1 MLTLL
6 KTLLETLNLYY
17 KLKNKSFY
25 RDLLESTKRKQK
37 DLINEIEKLRAN
49 GDSDSTDRA
58 DFLQSELI
66 SEKRD
71 AKHLSAIYAPS
82 ESGSTSS
89 D

>member
-1 MLTLL
+1 MLALL
-6 KTLLETLNLYY
+6 KTLLETLNLYF

-25 RDLLESTKRKQK
+25 TDLLESSKRKQK

-66 SEKRD
+66 AEKRD
-71 AKHLSAIYAPS
+71 VKHLSTIYSPS
-82 ESGSTSS
+82 ESGTASS

>member
-1 MLTLL
+1 MLSLL
-6 KTLLETLNLYY
+6 KTLLETLNLYF

-25 RDLLESTKRKQK
+25 RDLLESSKRKQK

-66 SEKRD
+66 AEKRD
-71 AKHLSAIYAPS
+71 VKHLSTIYAPS
-82 ESGSTSS
+82 ESGSASS

>member
-1 MLTLL
+1 MFALL
-6 KTLLETLNLYY
+6 KTLLETLNLYF

-25 RDLLESTKRKQK
+25 TDLLESSKRKQK

-66 SEKRD
+66 AEKRD

-82 ESGSTSS
+82 ESETANS

>member
-1 MLTLL
+1 MLALL
-6 KTLLETLNLYY
+6 KTLLETLNLYF

-25 RDLLESTKRKQK
+25 RDLLETSKRKQK

-71 AKHLSAIYAPS
+71 VKHLSTIYSSS
-82 ESGSTSS
+82 EGGSASS

>member
-1 MLTLL
+1 MLALL
-6 KTLLETLNLYY
+6 KTLLETLNLYF

-25 RDLLESTKRKQK
+25 RDLLETSKRKQK

-58 DFLQSELI
+58 DFLQSELL
-66 SEKRD
+66 SENEYSE
-71 AKHLSAIYAPS
+71 HLSS
-82 ESGSTSS
+82 LFFKLEGRDKSS

>member
-1 MLTLL
+1 MLALL
-6 KTLLETLNLYY
+6 KTLLETLNLYF

-25 RDLLESTKRKQK
+25 TDLLESSKRKQK

-71 AKHLSAIYAPS
+71 VKHLSTIYSSS
-82 ESGSTSS
+82 EEGSASS

>member
-1 MLTLL
+1 MLALI
-6 KTLLETLNLYY
+6 KTLLDTLNLYF

-25 RDLLESTKRKQK
+25 RDLLESSKRKQK

-66 SEKRD
+66 AEKRD
-71 AKHLSAIYAPS
+71 VKHLSTIYASS
-82 ESGSTSS
+82 EERSTSS

>member
-1 MLTLL
+1 MLALI
-6 KTLLETLNLYY
+6 KTLLETLNLYF
-17 KLKNKSFY
+17 KLKNQSFY
-25 RDLLESTKRKQK
+25 VDLIEKSKRKQK

-66 SEKRD
+66 AEKRD
-71 AKHLSAIYAPS
+71 VKHLSTIYSSS
-82 ESGSTSS
+82 EEGSTSS

>member
-1 MLTLL
+1 MLSLL
-6 KTLLETLNLYY
+6 KTLLETLNLYF

-25 RDLLESTKRKQK
+25 TDLLETSKRKQK

-71 AKHLSAIYAPS
+71 AKHFSAIYAPS
-82 ESGSTSS
+82 ESGTASS

>member
-1 MLTLL
+1 MFALL
-6 KTLLETLNLYY
+6 KTLLETINLYF

-25 RDLLESTKRKQK
+25 RDLLESSKRKQK

-66 SEKRD
+66 AEKRD
-71 AKHLSAIYAPS
+71 VKHFSTIYSSSEEGSA
-82 ESGSTSS
+82 SS

>member
-1 MLTLL
+1 MFALL
-6 KTLLETLNLYY
+6 KTLLETINLYI

-25 RDLLESTKRKQK
+25 RDLLESSKRKQK

-49 GDSDSTDRA
+49 GDCDSTDRA

-66 SEKRD
+66 AEKRD
-71 AKHLSAIYAPS
+71 VKHLSTIYASS
-82 ESGSTSS
+82 ESGSASS

>member
-1 MLTLL
+1 MFSLL
-6 KTLLETLNLYY
+6 KTLLETLNLYF

-25 RDLLESTKRKQK
+25 TDLLESSKRKQK

-66 SEKRD
+66 AEKRD

-82 ESGSTSS
+82 EGGSASS

>member
-1 MLTLL
+1 MLALL
-6 KTLLETLNLYY
+6 KTLLETLNLYF

-25 RDLLESTKRKQK
+25 TDLLESSKRKQK

-66 SEKRD
+66 TEKRD

-82 ESGSTSS
+82 EGGSASS

>member
-1 MLTLL
+1 MLALL

-25 RDLLESTKRKQK
+25 RDLLESSKRKQK
-37 DLINEIEKLRAN
+37 GLINEIEKLRAN

-66 SEKRD
+66 AEKRD
-71 AKHLSAIYAPS
+71 AKHLSTIYSSS
-82 ESGSTSS
+82 ESGTVRSN
-89 D
+89 

>member
-1 MLTLL
+1 MLALI
-6 KTLLETLNLYY
+6 KTLLDTLNLYF

-25 RDLLESTKRKQK
+25 RDLLESSKRKQK

-71 AKHLSAIYAPS
+71 VKHLSTIYASS
-82 ESGSTSS
+82 EERSTSS

>member
-1 MLTLL
+1 MLALI
-6 KTLLETLNLYY
+6 KTLLDTLNLYF

-25 RDLLESTKRKQK
+25 RDLLESSKRKQK

-71 AKHLSAIYAPS
+71 VKHLSAIYSPS
-82 ESGSTSS
+82 EEGSTSS

>member
-1 MLTLL
+1 MIALL
-6 KTLLETLNLYY
+6 KTLLETLNLYF

-25 RDLLESTKRKQK
+25 TDLLESSKRKQK

-71 AKHLSAIYAPS
+71 VKHLSAIYAPS
-82 ESGSTSS
+82 ESGTASS

>member
-1 MLTLL
+1 MLSLL
-6 KTLLETLNLYY
+6 KTLLETLNLYF

-25 RDLLESTKRKQK
+25 RDLLESSKRKQK
-37 DLINEIEKLRAN
+37 DLINEIEKLRSN

-66 SEKRD
+66 AEKRD
-71 AKHLSAIYAPS
+71 VKHLSTIYASS
-82 ESGSTSS
+82 ESGSASS

>member
-1 MLTLL
+1 MFALL
-6 KTLLETLNLYY
+6 KTLLETLNLYF

-25 RDLLESTKRKQK
+25 RDLLESSKRKQK

-66 SEKRD
+66 AEKRD
-71 AKHLSAIYAPS
+71 VKHLSTIYSPS
-82 ESGSTSS
+82 ESGTASS

>member
-1 MLTLL
+1 MLALL
-6 KTLLETLNLYY
+6 KTLLETLNLYF

-25 RDLLESTKRKQK
+25 RDLLETSKRKQK

-71 AKHLSAIYAPS
+71 VKHLSTIYSSS
-82 ESGSTSS
+82 EEGSANS

>member
-1 MLTLL
+1 M
-6 KTLLETLNLYY
+6 ETLNLYF

-25 RDLLESTKRKQK
+25 KDLLESSKRKQK

-66 SEKRD
+66 VEKRD
-71 AKHLSAIYAPS
+71 IKHLSTIYSPS
-82 ESGSTSS
+82 EGGTARS

>member
-1 MLTLL
+1 MLSLL
-6 KTLLETLNLYY
+6 KTLLETLNLYF

-25 RDLLESTKRKQK
+25 RDLLESSKRKQK

-66 SEKRD
+66 AEKRD
-71 AKHLSAIYAPS
+71 VKHLSTIYSPS
-82 ESGSTSS
+82 ESGTVSS